1 MRLDRLLLGRGND
14 GPFLADS
21 SRPDTPLSMVR
32 LTLNPAHRNGG
43 LTRQHQ
49 NNGSFP
55 PVSAACR
62 QTLKNECCERS
73 CSNSCGPI
81 SIETDKVDLQQR
93 FLSPVFG
100 RIEETFP
107 HAAVAAAPAAG
118 GGLGRRGAQRQAL
131 GPGLLLQRLE
141 HGAGRGGVGGAGGHL
156 HPWFWRH
163 DWLRALVAAARRMA

>member
-1 MRLDRLLLGRGND
+1 MKKKVLGVSRLSPPIKKAVKNGGFHHSSAVCMRLDRLLLGRGND

-21 SRPDTPLSMVR
+21 SRPDTPLLMVR

-81 SIETDKVDLQQR
+81 SIETDRINLQQR
-93 FLSPVFG
+93 LLSPIFG
-100 RIEETFP
+100 SIQVPLP

-118 GGLGRRGAQRQAL
+118 GGLWRGCPQ
-131 GPGLLLQRLE
+131 
-141 HGAGRGGVGGAGGHL
+141 
-156 HPWFWRH
+156 
-163 DWLRALVAAARRMA
+163 

>member
-1 MRLDRLLLGRGND
+1 MKKKVLGVSRLSPPIKKAVKNGGFHHSSAVCMRLDRLLLGRGND

-21 SRPDTPLSMVR
+21 SRPDTPLLMVR

-107 HAAVAAAPAAG
+107 HAAVAAACAARCR
-118 GGLGRRGAQRQAL
+118 LWGRRPQGQ
-131 GPGLLLQRLE
+131 
-141 HGAGRGGVGGAGGHL
+141 V
-156 HPWFWRH
+156 
-163 DWLRALVAAARRMA
+163 